1 MNDTSN
7 KQINHKIT
15 SIMKKVF
22 TIVLLLAFAS
32 YLRAEEVI
40 IGSGTQTSSNLPTN
54 TFTTSLTQQ
63 IFTAS
68 EINHEAGAINAI
80 SFYAATG
87 ESTSRQISLFMDN
100 TTASSFGSQ
109 TIPVSGS
116 RVFHGYWDVAAGEG
130 WYTIVFD
137 DNFQYDGTS
146 NILVTFN
153 DYGTDMTWSPRN
165 FRVYET
171 GSNRAIYAH
180 SDGFFFSVSEPND
193 GTAISQ
199 NNQVKLHF
207 LDGTTIVSDPS
218 PIAMGERPIG
228 AWMRPIPFTLT
239 NTGEACT
246 VTDMSVTGDFFTLI
260 DVEVPFEFALNES
273 RTFSITTGSSSAGQ
287 KTENVVVT
295 FTGGQANIPVTATA
309 YTPVSPDVWEMA
321 QVVSF
326 SGNTYT
332 NTPSYSNLKDNYL
345 LPGSATDGKD
355 AVYKVVLNEDV
366 LLSASVSGTNGKVA
380 LYEEGFGGVGG
391 PSTDN
396 NYTGPIANAGC
407 PTSCS
412 FDWDTGDLQ
421 GWTLIDADGDGYNWE
436 NRNGYLASDSYYH
449 TGNNWH
455 SLTPDNFV
463 ISPEKYTIS
472 ATSVLHYNI
481 GCTSDEFLEHYGV
494 FVSTGSNTNPND
506 FMLVFE
512 EQIDNYGFEERTLSL
527 ESYAGLDVYIAF
539 RHYDVEN
546 EWTVVLDDVSL
557 TSGRETRSTNNFTDM
572 TVAAG
577 TYYLAASATASFS
590 VSLQKSAIP
599 VPVAATNPTPSHNA
613 IDVEPNLSLRW
624 SLGQYTTEYQLKFGT
639 TNPPQEVLQDWTG
652 DLDEIFAVFN
662 LVDNTRYYW
671 QVNERNTT
679 GTTQGD
685 VWSFTTPLHVP
696 VLEVT
701 NAYLY
706 PNESTTLQWNVYKQS
721 DRAITGYKVLKDGQQ
736 IGETSETS
744 YLVEN
749 LGYNINGYKF
759 TVVAVYEE
767 GESHPSNEVTVKV
780 TGNGNVSG
788 VVYGTNGTTP
798 MPNATVTVLGVDE
811 HGAERNYQF
820 TTNGSGQF
828 SGALLAGRYRAYA
841 SANGCRDSYNEGPIV
856 VAYQGTASGV
866 SIVMHTQTQS
876 VANVQAVEI
885 SNNAVK
891 VTWDAVNDPN
901 YNVQYYNV
909 YRRHE
914 GNVET
919 IATKVTATQFIDTD
933 WSVNHTG
940 EYEWGVNCVFEGG
953 YSQNI
958 AYAYAHYGNGFP
970 EGYHYYDLQTPLKT
984 ATYLSDEHE
993 IYAGDVAADG
1003 YLYGTYADV
1012 ALGICQTLYL
1022 YKIDLETGAI
1032 LWEQDI
1038 FVDHV
1043 SQLITG
1049 MAYDLS
1055 TNQMFCIDLTGQL
1068 TVMNL
1073 TNGQQTVKGNF
1084 GMVAMGLASTYDG
1097 RLYIIDQEGDIY
1109 ELDKNNATP
1118 TYIAST
1124 GKLAPYLQSVYVSR
1138 VTNKTYWHQCAGDYG
1153 MGFYELN
1160 LATGETKYICESGQM
1175 NVLILPSI
1183 MPAPES
1189 AIAWSE
1195 TLVGIEEDAPKHVVV
1210 YPNPT
1215 NGEVFVQ
1222 AEGLRRVSVCNL
1234 QGQVLYDAAMQTDAV
1249 TLDLSRYDAGL
1260 YLLRVTTGEGVST
1273 RRVAVV
1279 R

>member
-1 MNDTSN
+1 
-7 KQINHKIT
+7 
-15 SIMKKVF
+15 MKKLF
-22 TIVLLLAFAS
+22 TIALLLGLAFQ
-32 YLRAEEVI
+32 LQAEEII
-40 IGSGTQTSSNLPTN
+40 IGSGTQTSTNLPTN
-54 TFTTSLTQQ
+54 TFYTSLSQQ

-68 EINHEAGAINAI
+68 EINHGAGSITAI
-80 SFYAATG
+80 SFYANAG

-116 RVFHGYWDVAAGEG
+116 RVFHGYWDVAADGG

-137 DNFQYDGTS
+137 DYFEYDGTS

-153 DYGTDMTWSPRN
+153 DYGTGMTWSPRN
-165 FRVYET
+165 FKVYDT

-180 SDGFFFSVSEPND
+180 SDGFFFTVSVAND
-193 GTAISQ
+193 GTVVTQ
-199 NNQVKLHF
+199 NNQVKLEF
-207 LDGTTIVSDPS
+207 LDGTTIVSNPS
-218 PIAMGERPIG
+218 PISLGDRPIG
-228 AWMRPIPFTLT
+228 AWMRSFPFTLT
-239 NTGEACT
+239 NTGASCN
-246 VTDMSVTGDFFTLI
+246 VTNMSVTGDFFTL
-260 DVEVPFEFALNES
+260 DEVQVPFVLGLEES
-273 RTFSITTGSSSAGQ
+273 RGFSITTGTSTAGQ

-295 FTGGQANIPVTATA
+295 FDGGTANIPVTATA
-309 YTPVSPDVWEMA
+309 YTPVTPDVWELA
-321 QVVSF
+321 QEVTF
-326 SGNTYT
+326 SNNAYSD
-332 NTPSYSNLKDNYL
+332 TPTFGSLKNNYL
-345 LPGSATDGKD
+345 LPGSGTDGAD
-355 AVYKVVLNEDV
+355 AVYKVVLDEDV
-366 LLSASVSGTNGKVA
+366 LLNASVSGTNGKVA
-380 LYEEGFGGVGG
+380 LYEEDFGGVGG
-391 PSTDN
+391 PSTEN
-396 NYTGPIANAGC
+396 SYSGPAINVGS
-407 PTSCS
+407 PTTFS
-412 FDWDTGDLQ
+412 FNWDSGDLE

-455 SLTPDNFV
+455 SLTPDNFIV
-463 ISPEKYTIS
+463 SPEKYTIS
-472 ATSVLHYNI
+472 AASVLHYNI
-481 GCTSDEFLEHYGV
+481 GCTSDEFVEHYGV
-494 FVSTGSNTNPND
+494 FISTDSNTEPND
-506 FMLVFE
+506 FMLVFDE
-512 EQIDNYGFEERTLSL
+512 LVDNFGFEERSISL
-527 ESYAGLDVYIAF
+527 ESYAGLEVYIAF

-557 TSGRETRSTNNFTDM
+557 TAGGETKGANNFTNM

-599 VPVAATNPTPSHNA
+599 VPVAATNPVPVNNA

-624 SLGQYTTEYQLKFGT
+624 LLGQYTTEYQLKFGT

-671 QVNERNTT
+671 QVNERNST
-679 GTTQGD
+679 GTTEGT

-706 PNESTTLQWNVYKQS
+706 PNESTTLQWSVSKEN
-721 DRAITGYKVLKDGQQ
+721 DRAIIGYKVYKNGQQ
-736 IGETSETS
+736 IGETTESS
-744 YLVEN
+744 YVVEN
-749 LGYNINGYKF
+749 LTYNISGYKF
-759 TVVAVYEE
+759 TVTAVYDE

-780 TGNGNVSG
+780 TDYGNVSG

-798 MPNATVTVLGVDE
+798 MSGTNVTVLGVDE
-811 HGAERNYQF
+811 HGVERSYEL
-820 TTNGSGQF
+820 TTNSNGQF
-828 SGALLAGRYRAYA
+828 SGSILAGRYRAYA
-841 SANGCRDSYNEGPIV
+841 SSDNYRNSYNEGPIV
-856 VAYQGTASGV
+856 ITYQGNASGND
-866 SIVMHTQTQS
+866 IVMQTQTQS
-876 VANVQAVEI
+876 VANVQAEQI
-885 SNNAVK
+885 NNNAVK

-901 YNVQYYNV
+901 YTVQYYNV
-909 YRRHE
+909 YRKHE
-914 GNVET
+914 DVVET
-919 IATKVTATQFIDTD
+919 LATNVTATQFIDTD
-933 WSVNHTG
+933 WSANNTG
-940 EYEWGVNCVFEGG
+940 EYAWGVNCVFEGG
-953 YSQNI
+953 YSQDI

-970 EGYHYYDLQTPLKT
+970 EGYQYYDLQSPLKT
-984 ATYLSDEHE
+984 ATYLGNEHE
-993 IYAGDVAADG
+993 FYAGDVAADG

-1022 YKIDLETGAI
+1022 YKIDLKTGAI
-1032 LWEQDI
+1032 LSTLDI
-1038 FVDHV
+1038 FHEHE

-1055 TNQMFCIDLTGQL
+1055 TNQMFCIDYTGQL

-1073 TNGQQTVKGNF
+1073 SNGQQTVKGNL

-1097 RLYIIDQEGDIY
+1097 RLYIIDTEGDIY
-1109 ELDKNNATP
+1109 EVNKTNAAT

-1124 GKLAPYLQSVYVSR
+1124 GKLAPYMQSVYVSR

-1189 AIAWSE
+1189 GITWTNTMVEVEE
-1195 TLVGIEEDAPKHVVV
+1195 TDAVAVAL

-1215 NGEVFVQ
+1215 NGEVFIQ
-1222 AEGLRRVSVCNL
+1222 AEGLRRVTVCNL
-1234 QGQVLYDAAMQTDAV
+1234 QGQVVYDADMQTQSV
-1249 TLDLSRYDAGL
+1249 TLDLSRFDAGL
-1260 YLLRVTTGEGVST
+1260 YLVRVTTDTGVST
-1273 RRVAVV
+1273 NRVTVV